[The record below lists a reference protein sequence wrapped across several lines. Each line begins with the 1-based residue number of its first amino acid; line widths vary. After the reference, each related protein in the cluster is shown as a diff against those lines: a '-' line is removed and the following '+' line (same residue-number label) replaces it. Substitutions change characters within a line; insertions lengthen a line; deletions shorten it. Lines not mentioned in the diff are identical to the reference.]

1 MISIGATRY
10 TEFGE
15 KNYLQKGDKSYI
27 IIYPKKKY
35 SKENILNKVQN
46 GFSFE
51 KDISALIQ
59 DVIL

>member
-1 MISIGATRY
+1 MVYQINILMYVFSLVFLILLESTFLA
-10 TEFGE
+10 GE
-15 KNYLQKGDKSYI
+15 
-27 IIYPKKKY
+27 Y
-35 SKENILNKVQN
+35 SKENILNNVQN